1 MRNRATHLTFSAV
14 IPNSSWGPGSL
25 PATGWFR
32 GERMARFAPGTSWKQ
47 RSPVLPHSSRHCNR
61 AKANCS
67 PREFSINVSKHL
79 RDMVNP
85 SERRL
90 ISFFA
95 AIWLFIVFVSVVDG
109 YLVYRHRQQML
120 QVELNPIGRALIQ
133 WNGGQIWYLLLAK
146 LVGTVAACAALLVIH
161 R

>member
-1 MRNRATHLTFSAV
+1 LLA
-14 IPNSSWGPGSL
+14 
-25 PATGWFR
+25 
-32 GERMARFAPGTSWKQ
+32 ARI
-47 RSPVLPHSSRHCNR
+47 
-61 AKANCS
+61 
-67 PREFSINVSKHL
+67 SINVRKHL

-95 AIWLFIVFVSVVDG
+95 AIWVFIIFVSVVDG

-120 QVELNPIGRALIQ
+120 HVELNPIGRALIQ

-161 R
+161 RVNVRFGLAIAIGVAVMQLSLLIFLLAT